1 MSESDNDSKE
11 AVIATKH
18 VKPVHKMSRTLCDVN
33 GIVVRV
39 LASCSCG
46 RRFKYI
52 DKYYSFVMVMD
63 DNTLTQPP
71 IMFSSSS
78 N

>member
-1 MSESDNDSKE
+1 MSDSDNDSKE

-18 VKPVHKMSRTLCDVN
+18 VKLVHKMSRTLCDVN
-33 GIVVRV
+33 GTVVRV
-39 LASCSCG
+39 LCSYGC
-46 RRFKYI
+46 RFKYI

-71 IMFSSSS
+71 IHFSSSS